1 MGEISTAKRN
11 LFEKI
16 FFKISAYHVSLSKKL
31 SYAGLFLFYV
41 V

>member
-1 MGEISTAKRN
+1 MEVAPYCTKKTAVISIITA
-11 LFEKI
+11 
-16 FFKISAYHVSLSKKL
+16 VSLSKKL